1 MRLLKLTPESE
12 RLRRIAKA
20 HAAGEI
26 SRGEFRSIRAEVIDG
41 FLAAPERDVGDDTQP
56 RWIASESTTQRF
68 QAVAAPAVGATS
80 DRSVYGIVGVA
91 LVLILV
97 AAVLAGAM

>member
-26 SRGEFRSIRAEVIDG
+26 SRREFRSIRSEVIDG
-41 FLAAPERDVGDDTQP
+41 FVAASQRDVGDDTQP

-68 QAVAAPAVGATS
+68 QPAAQPAAVAAS
-80 DRSVYGIVGVA
+80 DRSVYSIVGVA
-91 LVLILV
+91 VLLVLV
-97 AAVLAGAM
+97 AAILAGAM

>member
-41 FLAAPERDVGDDTQP
+41 FVAASQRDVGDDTQP

-68 QAVAAPAVGATS
+68 PRAAAPAVVATS
-80 DRSVYGIVGVA
+80 DRSVSSIVGVA
-91 LVLILV
+91 LLLILA

>member
-26 SRGEFRSIRAEVIDG
+26 SRGEFRSIRSGVIDG
-41 FLAAPERDVGDDTQP
+41 FGDASRRDYGDATQP
-56 RWIASESTTQRF
+56 RWVASESTTQRF
-68 QAVAAPAVGATS
+68 PRTPRPAAVAEP
-80 DRSVYGIVGVA
+80 DRSVYAMIGFAV
-91 LVLILV
+91 VLILV